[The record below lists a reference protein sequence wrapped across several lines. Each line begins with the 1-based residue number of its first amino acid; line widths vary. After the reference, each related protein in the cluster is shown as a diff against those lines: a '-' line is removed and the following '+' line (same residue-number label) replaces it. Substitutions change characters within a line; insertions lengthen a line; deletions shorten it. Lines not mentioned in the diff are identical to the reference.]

1 MGIPENWGLIGNE
14 WAVELLQN
22 HIAQNRI
29 RHAYLFLGPAGVGR
43 RTLALA
49 FTQSL
54 NCPNSATAGTFCGE
68 CTTCKRIQTMQY
80 PDLHPVQ
87 AEQVGGVLKVDQI
100 RELQHDLALTP
111 YEGSF
116 RVALLLR
123 FEEAHPSASNA
134 LLKTLE
140 EPNPRVVLIL
150 TAESTDQLLPTISSR
165 CEILRLRPVGLG
177 NLASVLEERFRI
189 PSSEAQ
195 FLAHISNGRPGSA
208 IQLHQNPEYL
218 EKRLEMLNDLW
229 SLLSASRV
237 ERFTYAEGLAKDKEF
252 TRTTLLTWILFW
264 RDVMMKSS
272 QAETPVANLDFETK
286 INSLAEHLAVS
297 TPYDMIQQIES
308 TLGLIDR
315 NVNTRLALEVLLLTM
330 PRISTAV
337 LS

>member
-1 MGIPENWGLIGNE
+1 
-14 WAVELLQN
+14 
-22 HIAQNRI
+22 
-29 RHAYLFLGPAGVGR
+29 
-43 RTLALA
+43 
-49 FTQSL
+49 
-54 NCPNSATAGTFCGE
+54 
-68 CTTCKRIQTMQY
+68 
-80 PDLHPVQ
+80 
-87 AEQVGGVLKVDQI
+87 
-100 RELQHDLALTP
+100 
-111 YEGSF
+111 
-116 RVALLLR
+116 
-123 FEEAHPSASNA
+123 
-134 LLKTLE
+134 
-140 EPNPRVVLIL
+140 
-150 TAESTDQLLPTISSR
+150 
-165 CEILRLRPVGLG
+165 
-177 NLASVLEERFRI
+177 
-189 PSSEAQ
+189 
-195 FLAHISNGRPGSA
+195 
-208 IQLHQNPEYL
+208 
-218 EKRLEMLNDLW
+218 MLNDLW